1 MNNSILNPYL
11 TKSQIQQHTPEWE
24 EKRESLVT
32 ASKAA
37 GLLECSSYGPYISDT
52 ELKLLNINDY
62 NNRISNN
69 AATDFGTQFE
79 NSARKDLEMRLST
92 KIYELGLAVH
102 SLHSWLGAS
111 PDGIFSLDR
120 ENALKLGIEIKDAIP
135 CLIEI
140 KCPFTRQINYKIP
153 MEYWV
158 QMQIQLEVWDL
169 EYVLYSENEYSKED
183 GKLLKSWDTLVKRD
197 KEWFQKVLPIL
208 QQNKQR
214 LTKEQRYFW
223 SNAVNPNQIRN
234 WIANDPI
241 LDWLDRYSYLDSIN
255 LEKDPIKKY
264 DLAKFAS
271 KQTKL
276 FHNEILK
283 YFNNANINFVNIAL
297 NWYNKIKP
305 TTDTSANLIQESTIH
320 KSYAKYAMTLKAIQ
334 DCVPVITD
342 AILINEKTNR
352 WGKADLLVREDYL
365 EHLFSNNSNT
375 NDNADNTSV
384 DNATTNNTSSTAD
397 NVASTADSSNG
408 KKRKWTKNNQDNAK
422 KQEITKEYKYYVVL
436 TRFASLRLT
445 ADGVH
450 MLNEPKQ
457 KLYKSY
463 VGFLTDCLP
472 LNVKTSYGYIIGR
485 KSSWTSK
492 GISYKKDGFS
502 KSLGKISLNDKDS
515 FVTTL
520 IEDGINWLTRLKE
533 DGMNWSLKGEAQ
545 VKDLVEDLETDL
557 ETDLEKEKMPA
568 RAKERVRE
576 IERARREKR
585 KAPTSLVKPIEL
597 FPNMKNKND
606 YPWHTIKK
614 RIAKESEEIT
624 EILNIGP
631 EKRNNMVMDGIFKW
645 SDIEEEDLHT
655 YKISE
660 KECVNNILTANK
672 QNIIIGIDRAKE
684 ILEVAG
690 EIECYVDFETV
701 TDLNESIG
709 EELFDTSPG
718 IKNSTD
724 ASDKQ
729 GQSNIIYMIG
739 CLIRNNKTKKG
750 EYFNYLIKTINP
762 DNEKKVIIEWLND
775 LNKALNNNNLNN
787 KTNMKIP
794 IYHWSP
800 AEVVQLRRVKKEY
813 GLTPVILSETIS
825 SFIDKMHFIDLYQV
839 FKEAKVGI
847 PGAFGYGLKTVAKAL
862 YNLGKIK
869 NTWEENL
876 NGADAMVA
884 AWYLNNLNC
893 NNIGRLDDKVIAK
906 AFDPTQPTNLE
917 DLAKEIIL
925 YNYYDCKVMEEIAE
939 YIRSV

>member
-1 MNNSILNPYL
+1 MHNSILEPYF
-11 TKSQIQQHTPEWE
+11 TKFQIQQHTSEWY
-24 EKRESLVT
+24 EKRETLVT

-37 GLLECSSYGPYISDT
+37 GLLECSSYGPYVTDN
-52 ELKLLNINDY
+52 ELKTLNILDY
-62 NNRISNN
+62 NNRINN
-69 AATDFGTQFE
+69 DSAATTFGTQFE
-79 NSARKDLEMRLST
+79 SIARKSLEERLNS

-102 SLHSWLGAS
+102 DYHNWLGAS
-111 PDGIFSLDR
+111 PDGICILSK
-120 ENALKLGIEIKDAIP
+120 EAALQLGAFEIEDNIP

-140 KCPFTRQINYKIP
+140 KCPFTRQINYKVP
-153 MEYWV
+153 MDYWV

-169 EYVLYSENEYSKED
+169 EYVLYSENEYSREED

-197 KEWFQKVLPIL
+197 KGWFQRVLPIL
-208 QQNKQR
+208 QQNKHR
-214 LTKEQRYFW
+214 LTKEKRYFW
-223 SNAVNPNQIRN
+223 QNAVNPKQIRN
-234 WIANDPI
+234 WITNDPI
-241 LDWLDRYSYLDSIN
+241 LDWLDRYSYLDSIG

-283 YFNNANINFVNIAL
+283 YFNSNTNINVVNIAL
-297 NWYNKIKP
+297 NWYDKIKP
-305 TTDTSANLIQESTIH
+305 TTNTDTNVEIQESTIN

-334 DCVPVITD
+334 DCTPIIAD
-342 AILINEKTNR
+342 AILVNEKTNR

-365 EHLFSNNSNT
+365 ENLFNSNIT
-375 NDNADNTSV
+375 NSNDTANAADIADTA
-384 DNATTNNTSSTAD
+384 DTAD
-397 NVASTADSSNG
+397 NNP
-408 KKRKWTKNNQDNAK
+408 KKRKWIDNKEDNAK
-422 KQEITKEYKYYVVL
+422 YARKEKAEKAQKEYKYYVVL
-436 TRFASLRLT
+436 TRFASLRLC

-472 LNVKTSYGYIIGR
+472 INVKTSYGYIIGR

-492 GISYKKDGFS
+492 GLSYKRDGFS

-515 FVTTL
+515 FVTSL
-520 IEDGINWLTRLKE
+520 IEDGINWITRLKE
-533 DGMNWSLKGEAQ
+533 DGMNWSLKGEI
-545 VKDLVEDLETDL
+545 
-557 ETDLEKEKMPA
+557 
-568 RAKERVRE
+568 E
-576 IERARREKR
+576 IEKDIDIEKDSKGKSAIRREKR
-585 KAPTSLVKPIEL
+585 KASTSLVSKPIEL
-597 FPNMKNKND
+597 YPNMKNKND
-606 YPWHTIKK
+606 YPWHNLKK
-614 RIAKESEEIT
+614 RISKESEEIT

-631 EKRNNMVMDGIFKW
+631 EKRNNMVVDGILKW
-645 SDIEEEDLHT
+645 SDIDEEDLHT

-660 KECVNNILTANK
+660 KECVNNILSANK
-672 QNIIIGIDRAKE
+672 QNKIIGISTAKE
-684 ILEVAG
+684 LLQLAEENVP

-709 EELFDTSPG
+709 AELFDTSPG
-718 IKNSTD
+718 IRNED
-724 ASDKQ
+724 DNPDKQ

-739 CLIRNNKTKKG
+739 CLIRNNKLKKD

-762 DNEKKVIIEWLND
+762 DNEKKVIVEWLND
-775 LNKALNNNNLNN
+775 LDAALSKVNN
-787 KTNMKIP
+787 KTKIP

-800 AEVVQLRRVKKEY
+800 AEVVQLKRVKKEY
-813 GLTPVILSETIS
+813 GLTIVCKKETIS
-825 SFIDKMHFIDLYQV
+825 SFIDKMHFIDLYQI
-839 FKEAKVGI
+839 FKTAKVGI

-869 NTWEENL
+869 DTWEENL

-884 AWYLNNLNC
+884 AWYLNDLNC

-906 AFDPTQPTNLE
+906 AFDPMQPTNLE

-925 YNYYDCKVMEEIAE
+925 YNYYDCKVMEEIVE
-939 YIRSV
+939 YVRFS